1 MTFRSASTPIHGD
14 LNTGITANQPSGYQA
29 GDILL
34 AFFTSDVSGGIAVH
48 GNVTFTGWTFIEE
61 AFGGT
66 DGENVY
72 VFGRIATGS
81 DNFAASTTDTSAQTT
96 IVVGA
101 WSGRTQA
108 IPTNF
113 QKSQVDANASSPVSV
128 SLTGVTAATGD
139 DIAVWVGLDQ
149 TAAAD
154 TWGFSAISGYTEQVD
169 YASGDWDS
177 DSLQTRDNVSS
188 GATGSL
194 ATTATILTGAGQTAW
209 LGIVIALSSGSGNL
223 AWITA

>member
-1 MTFRSASTPIHGD
+1 MAFRSASTPVHGLLD
-14 LNTGITANQPSGYQA
+14 TGLTANQPSGYQA

-34 AFFTSDVSGGIAVH
+34 AFFTSDVSAGVPVH
-48 GNVTFTGWTFIEE
+48 ANVTFTGWTFIEE

-72 VFGRIATGS
+72 VFGRVATGG
-81 DNFAASTTDTSAQTT
+81 DNFSASTTDASAQTT

-101 WSGRTQA
+101 WSGRSQA
-108 IPTNF
+108 VPTNF
-113 QKSQVDANASSPVSV
+113 QKSQVDANAASPISV

-149 TAAAD
+149 NTQTD
-154 TWGFSAISGYTEQVD
+154 TWGFSAIAGYTEQVD
-169 YASGDWDS
+169 YASADWDS
-177 DSLQTRDNVSS
+177 DSLQTKDNVSS

-194 ATTATILTGAGQTAW
+194 ATTATILTGAGQSAW